1 MRLQEY
7 LDKTREIAKEEK
19 DILDTLAQ
27 KQNWNKIET
36 RAAKSSLQTLIENAI
51 GKAKKILKEYEC
63 PIVPTRSKDAVI
75 FLYEVGY
82 IDEKMYRE
90 LMSAIGFRNA
100 MIHDYMEFDEKIL
113 QKVVKEQKYTTI
125 YRFLIADIKVSQTI
139 QTRIKNFTL

>member
-27 KQNWNKIET
+27 KQNWNKIEI